1 MGDVLSLVEK
11 AQQVV
16 DKDRAKEMERKLRRA
31 SFDLED
37 FLEQLQSVKRMGS
50 LGQFMEMIPGFSKM
64 SKRLPQGAID
74 DGELKKVEAIIRS
87 MTLQE
92 RRSPNIING
101 SRRRRIALGSGTKPQ
116 DVNQLMNQ
124 FGQVQKMI
132 RQMARGK
139 GSKSLEQLFR

>member
-1 MGDVLSLVEK
+1 
-11 AQQVV
+11 
-16 DKDRAKEMERKLRRA
+16 
-31 SFDLED
+31 
-37 FLEQLQSVKRMGS
+37 
-50 LGQFMEMIPGFSKM
+50 
-64 SKRLPQGAID
+64 
-74 DGELKKVEAIIRS
+74 
-87 MTLQE
+87 MTPQE

-139 GSKSLEQLFR
+139 GSRSLEQLFR